1 MEVGKTDNQTLRA
14 QARESLNGKW
24 RPIIV
29 VTIML
34 SLPIFIL
41 SMISVLGTIID
52 FLLFGVVWISYLSFF
67 LPIARNKKVRV
78 NTLFSGFKRY
88 EFYTMVYLQF
98 LLKLII
104 GTIIFI
110 IPGLIAKY
118 RYQLVPFVIADNP
131 NITNPADAL
140 NKCKILME
148 GNKWRLFSL
157 QMSFIGWWF
166 LSVLTFGIGFL
177 WLVPYMNVTFAK
189 LYDDISSGKVTGG
202 RSG

>member
-88 EFYTMVYLQF
+88 EFYTMVYLLF

-131 NITNPADAL
+131 NITNPADVL

-148 GNKWRLFSL
+148 GNKWRLFTL

>member
-78 NTLFSGFKRY
+78 NTLFSEFKRY

-148 GNKWRLFSL
+148 GNKWRFFTL

>member
-78 NTLFSGFKRY
+78 NTLFSEFKRY

-140 NKCKILME
+140 NKCKILMK
-148 GNKWRLFSL
+148 GNKWRLFTL

-189 LYDDISSGKVTGG
+189 LYDDISSGK
-202 RSG
+202 

>member
-14 QARESLNGKW
+14 RARESLNGKW
-24 RPIIV
+24 RPIIF
-29 VTIML
+29 VTVML

-88 EFYTMVYLQF
+88 EFYTMVYLLF

-140 NKCKILME
+140 NKCKILMK
-148 GNKWRLFSL
+148 GNKWRLFTL